1 MAMTNR
7 VLLDPTGE
15 LKVAARQ
22 RAPRPEKLE
31 GLTIGLLDIAKA
43 RGNIFLDRLD
53 HRLTERGFKVNRYAK
68 QTPSRIATVAL
79 RQKIADECQV
89 VVEGLAD

>member
-1 MAMTNR
+1 MAVGNR
-7 VLLDPTGE
+7 ILLDPTGE
-15 LKVAARQ
+15 LEVAKRQ
-22 RAPRPEKLE
+22 RPTRPQSLD

-43 RGNIFLDRLD
+43 RGNVFLDRLD
-53 HRLTERGFKVNRYAK
+53 ERLTERGLKVNRYAK
-68 QTPSRIATVAL
+68 ATPSRVAPLAL